1 MINHDGK
8 VCVGDVWEVK
18 DCQYDDEHM
27 TILAKLEVPDK
38 YMVCDDPFNLDWCED
53 MGLEYIFAHYTLIHR
68 NEQESCEDCEVGYWI
83 RGGDQ
88 KNLPVYKK
96 TVQTLIKEGMA
107 IVLRNFCPECG
118 KDLRGS
124 DG

>member
-8 VCVGDVWEVK
+8 VCVGDVWGIDKHDDGTFYLILMVEELELPKRVRGQGHSFVMK
-18 DCQYDDEHM
+18 DLMERQ
-27 TILAKLEVPDK
+27 
-38 YMVCDDPFNLDWCED
+38 
-53 MGLEYIFAHYTLIHR
+53 TLIHR
-68 NEQESCEDCEVGYWI
+68 NEQETCEDCEVGYWI

-124 DG
+124 DD